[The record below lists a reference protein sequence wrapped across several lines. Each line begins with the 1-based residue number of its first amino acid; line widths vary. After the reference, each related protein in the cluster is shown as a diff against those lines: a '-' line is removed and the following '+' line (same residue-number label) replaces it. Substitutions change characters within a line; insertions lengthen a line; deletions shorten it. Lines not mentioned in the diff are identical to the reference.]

1 MNCILIGRGSNNYK
15 IPHMG
20 KRRLER
26 LGVLP
31 TTLRAPETVMDYW
44 YMDDDHHINFDY
56 LEETSDEEDNNE
68 DDNIEDDSDE
78 DDNDEDDNDEDD
90 NDDDGNNEADYINNK
105 IEV

>member
-1 MNCILIGRGSNNYK
+1 MNCILVGRGHNNYK

-26 LGVLP
+26 IGELP

-44 YMDDDHHINFDY
+44 HMDDDHHINYDY
-56 LEETSDEEDNNE
+56 LEES
-68 DDNIEDDSDE
+68 SDE

-90 NDDDGNNEADYINNK
+90 IDEDDNDEDDHTNNEN
-105 IEV
+105 EE